1 MRFDVIEA
9 FVAVVEAGSFVG
21 AAQRLNQ
28 SKAAV
33 SKQVAYLED
42 EVGARLLNR
51 TTRSVSL
58 TPDGL
63 VFVARCRELLQ
74 QWHDATDEISDR
86 KAQARGLLRV
96 NVPVSYGISHLA
108 PLWAGFMASHPQVRL
123 DVTLSD
129 RVVDLVDE
137 GFDLA
142 IRIGQLPSSS
152 LISRRLTACRLIV
165 CASPQY
171 LEQFEPIDHPDTLA
185 AHRVLSY
192 SLLSS
197 GDTWVFT
204 ARHAPA
210 QRVSVRVSPVM
221 RSNNGDTCRDAAVQ
235 GQGVVMQPDFLV
247 AKELQTGRLVQ
258 VMPNWLGQQLGIYAV
273 YPSRRHLSAKVRLL
287 IEYLSAHLGGAE
299 R

>member
-9 FVAVVEAGSFVG
+9 FVAVVEVGSFVG

-86 KAQARGLLRV
+86 KAQARGLLRI

-108 PLWAGFMASHPQVRL
+108 PLWAGFMTSHPQVRL

-152 LISRRLTACRLIV
+152 LISRRLTTCRLIA

-171 LEQFEPIDHPDTLA
+171 LSQCEPIDHPDALA
-185 AHRVLSY
+185 VHRVLSY

-204 ARHAPA
+204 SRDAPA
-210 QRVSVRVSPVM
+210 QHVSVRVSPVM

-247 AKELQTGRLVQ
+247 DKELQTGRLVQ
-258 VMPNWLGQQLGIYAV
+258 VMPDWQGQQLGIYAV

-287 IEYLSAHLGGAE
+287 IEYLSAQLYGPVG
-299 R
+299 